1 MRILF
6 LHQNFP
12 GQFLAVAQAL
22 QASGQHQLV
31 VITDATNPRPDF
43 LPTVRYRFDRA
54 ALPRVPAASA
64 RPFLAA
70 TARGEVASLAM
81 RHLKDKGFTPDLV
94 IGHLGWG
101 ETLYV
106 RDVWPDARVLI
117 HAEFFYSATGADV
130 GFDPEF
136 DAGPNPPDTRVVRAR
151 NAAVLLA
158 MHEANRAV
166 APTRWQASRFPPEL
180 AHKLVVQHEGIRTDT
195 VAPNPDATF
204 TIPGTI
210 PGAGLT
216 LRPNAIGSDEVVT
229 FVNRNLEPYRGY
241 HIFMRALP
249 AILKARPKARALIVG
264 ADGVSY
270 GASAPEGR
278 TWKDIF
284 LSQVRDQLPMDRV
297 HFLGRVPYDQFV
309 ALMQV
314 SAAHVYLT
322 YPFVL
327 SWSMMEAMSAGAPII
342 ASATP
347 PVTEMIEDGKTGLL
361 FDFFKP
367 DELAERTIAVLAEP
381 ERYRAMRAAARAHMV
396 ETYDLKTRCLPAWLD
411 LVRRTAAGS

>member
-22 QASGQHQLV
+22 HASRAHQLV
-31 VITDATNPRPDF
+31 AITDASNPRPDV

-54 ALPRVPAASA
+54 GLPRVNGAA
-64 RPFLAA
+64 RPFVAA
-70 TARGEVASLAM
+70 AARGEVASVAM
-81 RHLKDKGFTPDLV
+81 RHLKDNGFTPDLV

-101 ETLYV
+101 ETLFV

-117 HAEFFYSATGADV
+117 HAEFYYGVTGADV
-130 GFDPEF
+130 GFDLEF
-136 DAGPNPPDTRVVRAR
+136 DGGAKAPDTRIVRAR
-151 NAAVLLA
+151 NAAILLA
-158 MHEANRAV
+158 MQETDRAI
-166 APTRWQASRFPPEL
+166 APTRWQASRFPAAL
-180 AHKLVVQHEGIRTDT
+180 AAKLAVQHEGIRTDAI
-195 VAPNPDATF
+195 VPDAGATF
-204 TIPGTI
+204 TIPGGSSAGGTS
-210 PGAGLT
+210 GAGIT
-216 LRPNAIGSDEVVT
+216 VRAGDEIIT

-264 ADGVSY
+264 GDGVSY
-270 GASAPEGR
+270 GQPAPAGR

-284 LSQVRDQLPMDRV
+284 LDEVRDRLPMDRV

-342 ASATP
+342 ASRTP
-347 PVTEMIEDGKTGLL
+347 PVEEMIRDGETGLL
-361 FDFFKP
+361 FDFFKA

-381 ERYRAMRAAARAHMV
+381 DRTRQMREAARAHMV
-396 ETYDLKTRCLPAWLD
+396 ANYDLKTRCLPAWLD
-411 LVRRTAAGS
+411 LVQAAAGG